1 MDETVYEK
9 SLQST
14 AYSNNTRVK
23 YYDSRQANKAD
34 EWIND
39 ETLYSKLPYI
49 AALIGPKSP
58 VASKTPEQ
66 DDAPFILM

>member
-49 AALIGPKSP
+49 VSIKSYFM
-58 VASKTPEQ
+58 SFRINLLT
-66 DDAPFILM
+66 LL